1 MIRLLYRTAD
11 GKLRDDL
18 TERDIATALR
28 DEQGLLWVDLIEEPA
43 ETCAPL
49 LLETFGFHP
58 LAVDDALEERHV
70 PKVDDWTS
78 YLYVVLH
85 AVAFDP
91 HADRLIDTLELD
103 IFLGKN
109 YLVTYQARRIA
120 AVERVWTAFRRDR
133 RLLEREGEYLLYRL
147 ADELVTDYMPV
158 IDQIDDEIDD
168 VEAWIFDH
176 PHATVLEDILSL
188 KRALLQLRRILTPQ
202 REVLNRLARDEYAV
216 VRSRYR
222 VYFRDVYD
230 HLVRLY
236 DLNESMRELVTGV
249 LETHLSVVNNRM
261 NDIMKTLTVITTLF
275 MPLSFVAGFFGMNF
289 FGPTVVMA
297 AWTSRTALALTLLA
311 MALMP
316 LGMALWMRRRGWL

>member
-1 MIRLLYRTAD
+1 MIRILYRTGD
-11 GKLRDDL
+11 GQLRDDL
-18 TERDIATALR
+18 TVETIATALQ
-28 DEQGLLWVDLIEEPA
+28 DEEGLLWVNLIEEPA
-43 ETCAPL
+43 ETGGPL

-70 PKVDDWTS
+70 PKVDDWTT

-85 AVAFDP
+85 AVAFDLQ
-91 HADRLIDTLELD
+91 AERLISTLELD

-109 YLVTYQARRIA
+109 YLVTYQARPIA
-120 AVERVWTAFRRDR
+120 AVERVWTAFHRDR
-133 RLLEREGEYLLYRL
+133 RLQEREAEYLLYRL
-147 ADELVTDYMPV
+147 ADELVSDYMPA
-158 IDQIDDEIDD
+158 IDQIDAEIDRI
-168 VEAWIFDH
+168 EACIFDH
-176 PHATVLEDILSL
+176 PHATVLEDILTL

-236 DLNESMRELVTGV
+236 DLNDSMRELVTGV

-289 FGPTVVMA
+289 FGPTEVMA
-297 AWTSRTALALTLLA
+297 AWTSRAALALTLLG
-311 MALMP
+311 MVLMP